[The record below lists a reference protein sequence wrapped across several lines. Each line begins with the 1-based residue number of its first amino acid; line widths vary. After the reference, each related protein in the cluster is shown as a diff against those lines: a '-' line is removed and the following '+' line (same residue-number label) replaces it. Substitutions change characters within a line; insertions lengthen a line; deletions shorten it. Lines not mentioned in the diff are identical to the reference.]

1 LFEEVKIPN
10 VYGFKYEYQNGFN
23 NWSLLRQIG
32 LPGILRRQN
41 KGNTA
46 AELGKAGG
54 PLSHKLHMWFAIK
67 DRLWK
72 AGRLERQGMDHLS
85 QCSLCCQE

>member
-1 LFEEVKIPN
+1 MASNMSTKMVSTTG
-10 VYGFKYEYQNGFN
+10 VYSAKSAYQAFFAG
-23 NWSLLRQIG
+23 RT
-32 LPGILRRQN
+32 
-41 KGNTA
+41 KAMAA
-46 AELGKAGG
+46 AELGKAGA

-85 QCSLCCQE
+85 QCSLCCQEQETSMHITV